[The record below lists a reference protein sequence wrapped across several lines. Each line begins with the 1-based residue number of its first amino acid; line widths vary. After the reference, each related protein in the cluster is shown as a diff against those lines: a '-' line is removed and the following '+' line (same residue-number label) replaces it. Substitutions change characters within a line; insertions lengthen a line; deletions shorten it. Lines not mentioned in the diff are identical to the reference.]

1 MDRNEGGRE
10 GGRSGIS
17 EGNDGVEEKGNAKN
31 EGGGRKD
38 GKEKIARAS
47 LASSH
52 GKQFLN
58 VTLSLGMGC
67 TPRTALCRGA

>member
-31 EGGGRKD
+31 EGGGVGASERM
-38 GKEKIARAS
+38 GKKRLRERVWLRPTES
-47 LASSH
+47 N
-52 GKQFLN
+52 FL
-58 VTLSLGMGC
+58 T
-67 TPRTALCRGA
+67 

>member
-31 EGGGRKD
+31 EGGVERM
-38 GKEKIARAS
+38 GKKRLRERVWLRPTES
-47 LASSH
+47 N
-52 GKQFLN
+52 FL
-58 VTLSLGMGC
+58 T
-67 TPRTALCRGA
+67 